1 MEAKLIVVRGNTN
14 RGTIALK
21 LPTIIGRSRQATL
34 TVAHPMISRQH
45 CEITEVDGLLMIRDL
60 SSLNGSFL
68 DGKRIA
74 VAPLPP
80 GAEFTIGPVTLR
92 VEYEYSGDLSALPAV
107 QEVASPQ
114 TPPMVPTDADEPAI
128 QVTQAEEAVQEVP
141 VAASPL
147 EGPQPQ
153 AGRPPLFGLMESETR
168 EAPSPAPAEPDIR
181 PEPDSDLDFSVAPP
195 AEAAHD
201 DDVTFTEM
209 AGDQAAA
216 GPVVRPTGDENAGYA
231 VSDPAT
237 EEVAANDVAAEEAGQ
252 ALRSGPGKSSKPKA
266 GWWPFGGG
274 KGTKGSGGAKPD
286 QGPESA
292 LPENEQ
298 AEATPTP
305 PPAELVAER
314 PSSGDSDHDEMAFL
328 ALQDEPESAPQKPAQ
343 KPAKKPVAKKPADDG
358 VDSFFEDLE

>member
-92 VEYEYSGDLSALPAV
+92 VEYDYSGDLSALPAV

-114 TPPMVPTDADEPAI
+114 TPPMVPTDAGEPAI
-128 QVTQAEEAVQEVP
+128 QVTQAEEAVPEIP
-141 VAASPL
+141 TAASSVAR
-147 EGPQPQ
+147 PQPL
-153 AGRPPLFGLMESETR
+153 AGRPPLFGLMETETR
-168 EAPSPAPAEPDIR
+168 EAPSPAPV
-181 PEPDSDLDFSVAPP
+181 EPDSPPESDSELDFSVAPP

-201 DDVTFTEM
+201 ADDVTFTEM
-209 AGDQAAA
+209 AGDQAVA
-216 GPVVRPTGDENAGYA
+216 GPVVRPTGDENAGYGISA
-231 VSDPAT
+231 PAT
-237 EEVAANDVAAEEAGQ
+237 EEVAANDVAAEEPEQ
-252 ALRSGPGKSSKPKA
+252 ALRSGPDQSPKSKA
-266 GWWPFGGG
+266 GWWPFGG
-274 KGTKGSGGAKPD
+274 KGAKGSGGARPD
-286 QGPESA
+286 QGPKSA
-292 LPENEQ
+292 LPEDEM

-305 PPAELVAER
+305 PPAELAAER

-328 ALQDEPESAPQKPAQ
+328 ALQDEPESQSEKPAQ
-343 KPAKKPVAKKPADDG
+343 KTAKKPVAKKPADDD